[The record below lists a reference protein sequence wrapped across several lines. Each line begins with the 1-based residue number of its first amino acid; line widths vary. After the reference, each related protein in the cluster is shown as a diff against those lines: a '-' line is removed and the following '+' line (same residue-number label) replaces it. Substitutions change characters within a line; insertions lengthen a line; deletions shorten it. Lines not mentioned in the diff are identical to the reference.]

1 VIAPLVIAACVLLVH
16 HTALRM
22 FFAQDDVT
30 FLSRAKGLEST
41 PWSLARPL
49 SEGWTWRALVTVFG
63 LRPLPYHL
71 LTMALHLAN
80 ALLVYVIGLRILR
93 SPWPALFAG
102 VLFGASSI
110 AFTPLH
116 WTSCI
121 VELLVTTF
129 SLSAFALY
137 LSGRDRGSNG
147 RLALGALLG
156 LMALL
161 SKESA
166 ILFPLVLLVAH
177 LRLEPTR
184 APLRQLVPQAA
195 ATALYAIGFVATLRF
210 VHYIASEA
218 YARSFAPV
226 FLAANFTTYLDWI
239 VALNDPI
246 RDAFATAEPSAW
258 VVGIPVALALAAVLW
273 TQRRE
278 PRHPEEVGAAWFLAF
293 LAPVVP
299 LEHHTYLYYLYLPW
313 AGLCWTLAG
322 AAARA
327 ARGRAW
333 VAWAIAALLAGFVAI
348 ETGNV
353 RARETAKLGTFAR
366 DKAVREGF
374 ILKNAVTDLKS
385 AELKPGDRIAFVNPA
400 PIRHYAMADT
410 TDATRA
416 SYVPL
421 EGALRNGETIR
432 LFFPGVGY
440 AGLGKTIP
448 TEWEDAEVF
457 LYQDEGTLRHLG
469 RGSKAL
475 AELGYFT
482 LRLRDWDHAERLFL
496 RSRALGDTLADA
508 TFGLII
514 TSDYQGR
521 HADSERYAA
530 EFLSRWPDD
539 PRARVVAGGAPVEAG
554 P

>member
-1 VIAPLVIAACVLLVH
+1 MVAGTA
-16 HTALRM
+16 ALRGM
-22 FFAQDDVT
+22 DVARAGHGVRT
-30 FLSRAKGLEST
+30 PAAAPTTCSR
-41 PWSLARPL
+41 
-49 SEGWTWRALVTVFG
+49 WRS
-63 LRPLPYHL
+63 
-71 LTMALHLAN
+71 HLAN

-293 LAPVVP
+293 WHRWFRSSITP
-299 LEHHTYLYYLYLPW
+299 TSTTLP
-313 AGLCWTLAG
+313 AVGGIVLDVG
-322 AAARA
+322 RRRGARA
-327 ARGRAW
+327 RRARGWRGRSRHSSPASWRSRPGTSARGRPRSS
-333 VAWAIAALLAGFVAI
+333 G
-348 ETGNV
+348 
-353 RARETAKLGTFAR
+353 
-366 DKAVREGF
+366 
-374 ILKNAVTDLKS
+374 
-385 AELKPGDRIAFVNPA
+385 
-400 PIRHYAMADT
+400 
-410 TDATRA
+410 
-416 SYVPL
+416 
-421 EGALRNGETIR
+421 
-432 LFFPGVGY
+432 
-440 AGLGKTIP
+440 
-448 TEWEDAEVF
+448 
-457 LYQDEGTLRHLG
+457 
-469 RGSKAL
+469 
-475 AELGYFT
+475 
-482 LRLRDWDHAERLFL
+482 
-496 RSRALGDTLADA
+496 RSRATRRCA
-508 TFGLII
+508 
-514 TSDYQGR
+514 R
-521 HADSERYAA
+521 DS
-530 EFLSRWPDD
+530 S
-539 PRARVVAGGAPVEAG
+539 
-554 P
+554 